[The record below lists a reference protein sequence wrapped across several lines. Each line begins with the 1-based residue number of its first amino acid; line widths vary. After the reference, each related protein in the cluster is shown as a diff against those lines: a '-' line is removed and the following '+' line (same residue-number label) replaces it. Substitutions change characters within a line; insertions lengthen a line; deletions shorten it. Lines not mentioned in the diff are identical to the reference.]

1 MEEKKAAREA
11 ASRFWAGGCGWGGDW
26 VMALRCQRRTAAR
39 AAVLREAA
47 AANDSRGGGRLE
59 GGEEALMVADRWK
72 ETDGV
77 RRKYRRN

>member
-1 MEEKKAAREA
+1 
-11 ASRFWAGGCGWGGDW
+11 
-26 VMALRCQRRTAAR
+26 
-39 AAVLREAA
+39 VLREAA